1 MRSNGWIRI
10 TLMRNH
16 DDAITDS
23 FNPTPPRS
31 SAMIAW
37 SPWWREC
44 SLCINSSPKLAH
56 LTKKTALASGLI
68 EATDGQIDAL
78 VYELY
83 GPTEEEIRIVK
94 ESGKR

>member
-1 MRSNGWIRI
+1 MVFLVER
-10 TLMRNH
+10 M
-16 DDAITDS
+16 
-23 FNPTPPRS
+23 
-31 SAMIAW
+31 
-37 SPWWREC
+37 
-44 SLCINSSPKLAH
+44 LALH
-56 LTKKTALASGLI
+56 KQLPEAAKPHEKTALERQI